1 LQDENTLYGQ
11 NERQHSRK
19 LVLTSDD
26 KTTIQALKEVADK
39 FSTKRDWAKFHNP
52 KDLSIGIVTEGSELL
67 AIFRFKTDK
76 EVKQILGNQLMAN
89 QIKHELADVLF
100 FILRFSQMTGT
111 DLTEAFLE
119 KMKLNE
125 IRYPV
130 DKSKGSN
137 KKYTEL

>member
-1 LQDENTLYGQ
+1 MF
-11 NERQHSRK
+11 
-19 LVLTSDD
+19 
-26 KTTIQALKEVADK
+26 QALKEIADK
-39 FSTKRDWAKFHNP
+39 FSTKRDWVKFHNP

-76 EVKQILGNQLMAN
+76 EVKQILGNQMMLN

-100 FILRFSQMTGT
+100 FVLRFSQMTGT

-125 IRYPV
+125 VRYPI